1 MKKFIKIVL
10 IVAVSFIA
18 FLFILGIMSDST
30 ELNATTSQSD
40 LIKAQ
45 ESKQE
50 ESRQETPKLEE
61 PKQVTPKTWD
71 EMTYE
76 ERDSIM
82 NLAIDKREFTN
93 VSNIEYQM
101 REAIKREAR
110 NPRTVTFT
118 LSPSIYNGT
127 ANVVEADYAWIHTSY
142 RGYAKNDFGVEK
154 EFTGFVMYRYKPET
168 KSLDVSHWDISFS
181 E

>member
-10 IVAVSFIA
+10 IVVGSIVGLIFALGAITTISA
-18 FLFILGIMSDST
+18 LFSSSST
-30 ELNATTSQSD
+30 EVEQSSSNPITED
-40 LIKAQ
+40 VKS
-45 ESKQE
+45 EKKWS
-50 ESRQETPKLEE
+50 
-61 PKQVTPKTWD
+61 

-82 NLAIDKREFTN
+82 NLAIGNREFTN
-93 VSNIEYQM
+93 VSDIEYQM

-127 ANVVEADYAWIHTSY
+127 ANVVEADSAWIHTSY
-142 RGYAKNDFGVEK
+142 KGYAKNDFGVEK
-154 EFTGFVMYRYKPET
+154 EFTGFVMYRYKSET

>member
-10 IVAVSFIA
+10 IVVVSFIG
-18 FLFILGIMSDST
+18 FIFILGIISNST
-30 ELNATTSQSD
+30 RD
-40 LIKAQ
+40 KD
-45 ESKQE
+45 
-50 ESRQETPKLEE
+50 TPTQTAIVEE
-61 PKQVTPKTWD
+61 PKQEEPVQVLPKTWD

-82 NLAIDKREFTN
+82 NLSIDNREFTN
-93 VSNIEYQM
+93 VSDIVYQM
-101 REAIKREAR
+101 RQAIRREAR
-110 NPRTVTFT
+110 NPRTVKFD

-127 ANVVEADYAWIHTSY
+127 AIVVEADSAWIHTSY
-142 RGYAKNDFGVEK
+142 KGYAKNDFGVEK
-154 EFTGFVMYRYKPET
+154 EFSGYVMYRYKPET

>member
-10 IVAVSFIA
+10 IVVGSIVGFI
-18 FLFILGIMSDST
+18 FVLGAITTISDLLSSTST
-30 ELNATTSQSD
+30 EVEQSSSNPITED
-40 LIKAQ
+40 VKS
-45 ESKQE
+45 EKKWS
-50 ESRQETPKLEE
+50 
-61 PKQVTPKTWD
+61 

-76 ERDSIM
+76 ERDSVM
-82 NLAIDKREFTN
+82 NLAIGNREFSN
-93 VSNIEYQM
+93 VSDIEYQM
-101 REAIKREAR
+101 CEAIKREAR

-118 LSPSIYNGT
+118 LSPNIYNGT
-127 ANVVEADYAWIHTSY
+127 ANVVEADSAWIHTSY